1 MRIKLTALVLSLLL
15 GTLAV
20 SAQNAQSSGPRPFH
34 FSSRGTPF
42 GVQVEVEGTF
52 LVRDD
57 SIEVNMAEA
66 TLYVSEHCPY
76 QGRRLISHLKFGLA
90 VGTGPNGRWKIESA
104 GEAMPL
110 ELIMSPREERP
121 LYNFSTTIPFERG
134 IDLSRR
140 WFVVEIQEDSID
152 MPDVKERRGYTF
164 AFSCKDIFLSCG
176 SKSSQQ

>member
-1 MRIKLTALVLSLLL
+1 MRIKPTALVLSFLL

-20 SAQNAQSSGPRPFH
+20 YAQDAESSGPRPFH

-52 LVRDD
+52 LMRDD
-57 SIEVNMAEA
+57 SIEVNMAKA
-66 TLYVSEHCPY
+66 TLYVSENCPY

-110 ELIMSPREERP
+110 ELIMRPREEHP

-134 IDLSRR
+134 MDLSKR
-140 WFVVEIQEDSID
+140 WFVVEIQIDSID
-152 MPDVKERRGYTF
+152 VLDGKDRRGYAY
-164 AFSCKDIFLSCG
+164 AFSCKDIFSSCER
-176 SKSSQQ
+176 KTSQQ

>member
-1 MRIKLTALVLSLLL
+1 MRIKLTTLVLSFLL

-20 SAQNAQSSGPRPFH
+20 SAQEAEASGPRPFH
-34 FSSRGTPF
+34 FSSRGSGF

-66 TLYVSEHCPY
+66 TLYVSENCPY

-90 VGTGPNGRWKIESA
+90 VGTGPNGRWKIETA

-110 ELIMSPREERP
+110 ELIMSPREEHP
-121 LYNFSTTIPFERG
+121 LYNFSTTIPLERG
-134 IDLSRR
+134 IDLSKR
-140 WFVVEIQEDSID
+140 WFVVEIQIDSID
-152 MPDVKERRGYTF
+152 VPDGKDRRGYTY
-164 AFSCKDIFLSCG
+164 AFSCKDIFLSCA
-176 SKSSQQ
+176 SKTAQQ